1 MVSSQIALVMLTHAL
16 LRAVGIL
23 AFCGASV
30 AGQTPSPLEFE
41 VATIKPA
48 APNAPGTFIETD
60 PGGRVG
66 LTNMTVK
73 GMIAFAWDLQ
83 PFQISGGPPWLDS
96 IRYDVT
102 GKPKTAPAEGE
113 IPRMVQALLRDRFR
127 LTVQH
132 GTKELPMYSLVL
144 ARKDGKLGAGLTASK
159 QGSCVVYDP
168 SKPPSPSEPGAPPRR
183 WCGNSSVNPG
193 GLSGIGVP
201 IAHLIPMIQ
210 TVLGMTV
217 VDKTGLSGDFD
228 IKMEWTP
235 DELRP
240 CSGRRA

>member
-1 MVSSQIALVMLTHAL
+1 M
-16 LRAVGIL
+16 
-23 AFCGASV
+23 

-102 GKPKTAPAEGE
+102 GKPKTAPCGRRTAHGSGTFAGP
-113 IPRMVQALLRDRFR
+113 IPA
-127 LTVQH
+127 H
-132 GTKELPMYSLVL
+132 GSARHQRATGMYSLVL

-168 SKPPSPSEPGAPPRR
+168 SKPPRLPTGRPAGGVGAATRR
-183 WCGNSSVNPG
+183 
-193 GLSGIGVP
+193 
-201 IAHLIPMIQ
+201 
-210 TVLGMTV
+210 
-217 VDKTGLSGDFD
+217 
-228 IKMEWTP
+228 
-235 DELRP
+235 
-240 CSGRRA
+240 